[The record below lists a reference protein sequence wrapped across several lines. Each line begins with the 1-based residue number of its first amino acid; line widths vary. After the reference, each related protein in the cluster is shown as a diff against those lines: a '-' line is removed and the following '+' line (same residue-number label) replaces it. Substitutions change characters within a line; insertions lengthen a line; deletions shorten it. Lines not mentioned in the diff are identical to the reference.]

1 MVASKNK
8 ASPKKP
14 ASRKAPTK
22 KAGGTTTASASIRG
36 FRTQADFDA
45 WLEKNQTRSEGL
57 WLRIAKKGS
66 GKKSVTYP
74 EAVESALC
82 HGWIDGQKKPES
94 ETAWLQKFTPRR
106 PRSPWSRINKDKA
119 LDLIARGKMKPSGHA
134 EVERAKLDGRWESA
148 YDPSSTVQVPDDLQ
162 QELDRRPRAAEFFS
176 SLNRANRYAVLWRIQ
191 TAKRPETR
199 AQRLRSI
206 VERLEKGEKF
216 H

>member
-1 MVASKNK
+1 MAASKKK
-8 ASPKKP
+8 AAASKAPARKAGATKKP
-14 ASRKAPTK
+14 SP
-22 KAGGTTTASASIRG
+22 SIRG
-36 FRTQADFDA
+36 FKTQKDFAA
-45 WLEKNQTRSEGL
+45 WLEKNLQRSEGL

-74 EAVESALC
+74 EAVETALC

-119 LDLIARGKMKPSGHA
+119 LDLIARGKMKPGGHA
-134 EVERAKLDGRWESA
+134 EVERAKLDGRWDSA

-162 QELDRRPRAAEFFS
+162 QELHRRPRAAEFFN

-191 TAKRPETR
+191 TAKKPETR

-206 VERLEKGEKF
+206 VEMLEKGEKF